1 VFLFNQSLELRLPL
15 EIEHIFYYTEG
26 MTWIKTFWR
35 CINPTSPIRLVL
47 LELDPVQAQYLS
59 RLAENTGAS
68 RHQVAK
74 DLLKSA
80 LVNRQVAESHLEHWR
95 GLTPR
100 QQQVAALTCLNFTNR
115 QIAARLGISPQ
126 TVKSH
131 MRNLL
136 HRFDLHS
143 KEELRQALADWD
155 FSEWAEE

>member
-1 VFLFNQSLELRLPL
+1 
-15 EIEHIFYYTEG
+15 
-26 MTWIKTFWR
+26 MTWIDAFWR
-35 CINPTSPIRLVL
+35 RINPADHTRLVL
-47 LELDPVQAQYLS
+47 LALDPIHAQYLK
-59 RLAENTGAS
+59 RLAENTGFS
-68 RHQVAK
+68 QQKVAE

-80 LVNRQVAESHLEHWR
+80 LVDRQVAETYLERWR
-95 GLTPR
+95 ALTPR

-115 QIAARLGISPQ
+115 QMAARLGISPQ

-155 FSEWAEE
+155 FSEWTGN